1 MLKRTA
7 AVNDSRR
14 RECKRIFLNGLSFFD
29 IAFDFLLFLERLAD
43 GKRGKEKRSQPEYEF
58 NRLFHCQNSS

>member
-14 RECKRIFLNGLSFFD
+14 RECKRVFLNRLSFFD